1 MPAQARTPLWRK
13 LASLRQLFSGGEW
26 STQVT
31 AATRRSLR
39 WFIADGVAANISDTI
54 LLTYQSLYLMALGA
68 TRAQIGTLGAFSNLM
83 LAAAMLPAAVLAQR
97 GTSYKGKVVIPALL
111 GRLFILPLIFLP
123 FLSLRWSLIEL
134 GIALIILRVFL
145 MNLLQPAWT
154 ALVAKI
160 VPIQWRGRYFSTRNI
175 IMGLAGVITLTL
187 VGRLIDAI
195 GKPQGYQVALGIALV
210 AGLAS
215 TYAFSRIEEPPHAP
229 MAQRHQ
235 ASQAFW
241 KALLHDWRFW
251 ALTGTAMLWQFSVQI
266 GGPFFTIFLMDGAG
280 FSAAAIGA
288 ISAAGSLM
296 AIPGQRL
303 FGWLTDTQG
312 SVKVQRTLSFVIPVI
327 PLIWGFMRHPWQG
340 MLIESLSGFLW
351 AGYNLAAFNLLL
363 EMTPDEHRPSY
374 VAVYQTALG
383 LGMAAGAAL
392 GGWIAQRYGY
402 LPVFLAS
409 ASGRWVTAVL
419 FSLTVARAVQP
430 RLRLPRL
437 TFPRRLRRPAVAKSS
452 RKGG

>member
-1 MPAQARTPLWRK
+1 MPAQAQTSVWRK
-13 LASLRQLFSGGEW
+13 LASFRQLLSGGEW

-83 LAAAMLPAAVLAQR
+83 LAVAMLPAALLAQR
-97 GTSYKGKVVIPALL
+97 GTRYKGKVVIPALL
-111 GRLFILPLIFLP
+111 GRLFILPLILLP
-123 FLSLRWSLIEL
+123 FISSRWSLIES

-175 IMGLAGVITLTL
+175 IMGLAGVMTLTL

-195 GKPQGYQVALGIALV
+195 GKPQGYQAALGIALV

-229 MAQRHQ
+229 ASQRRQ

-280 FSAAAIGA
+280 FSAAAVGT

-303 FGWLTDTQG
+303 FGLLTDTQG
-312 SVKVQRTLSFVIPVI
+312 SIKVQRVLSFVIPVI
-327 PLIWGFMRHPWQG
+327 PLVWGFMRQPWQG
-340 MLIESLSGFLW
+340 VLIESLSGFLW

-402 LPVFLAS
+402 LPVFLTS
-409 ASGRWVTAVL
+409 AAGRWVTAVL

-430 RLRLPRL
+430 QLRLPRL
-437 TFPRRLRRPAVAKSS
+437 TFSRRLRRPGASKSS
-452 RKGG
+452 

>member
-1 MPAQARTPLWRK
+1 MARPALLRRF
-13 LASLRQLFSGGEW
+13 SLRQLLSVEAW
-26 STQVT
+26 NMQVT

-39 WFIADGVAANISDTI
+39 WFIADGIGATISDTI
-54 LLTYQSLYLMALGA
+54 LMTYQSLYLMALGA
-68 TRAQIGTLGAFSNLM
+68 RRAQIGTLGAFSNLM
-83 LAAAMLPAAVLAQR
+83 LAVAMLPAALLAQR
-97 GTSYKGKVVIPALL
+97 GTDYKNKVVIPALL

-123 FLSLRWSLIEL
+123 FISTRWSLIEL

-145 MNLLQPAWT
+145 MNLIQPAWT
-154 ALVAKI
+154 ALVALI
-160 VPIQWRGRYFSTRNI
+160 VPAQWRGRYFSTRNI
-175 IMGLAGVITLTL
+175 LMGLAGVLTLTG

-195 GKPQGYQVALGIALV
+195 GKPQGFQVALGLSLV
-210 AGLAS
+210 AGLGAA
-215 TYAFSRIEEPPHAP
+215 YAFSRIEEPPHPSAAP
-229 MAQRHQ
+229 SRQ
-235 ASQAFW
+235 ARRVFW
-241 KALLHDWRFW
+241 ATLFRDWRFW

-280 FSAAAIGA
+280 FSATAVGA

-303 FGWLTDTQG
+303 FGWLTDTRG
-312 SVKVQRTLSFVIPVI
+312 SVKVQQVLSFIIPVI
-327 PLIWGFMRHPWQG
+327 PLVWGFMRQPWHG
-340 MLIESLSGFLW
+340 LIIESLSGFLW

-383 LGMAAGAAL
+383 LGMAGGAAL

-409 ASGRWVTAVL
+409 AGGRWFTATL
-419 FSLTVARAVQP
+419 FSLTVAHAIRP

-437 TFPRRLRRPAVAKSS
+437 TFPRRPRRKTARTSS
-452 RKGG
+452 KPKEE